1 MSYLALARKY
11 RPKSFETL
19 VGQEHVVKALSHA
32 LNVQR
37 LHHAYLFTGT
47 RGVGKTTI
55 SRILAKSLNCI
66 GADGNGGITAT
77 PCGVCRACTE
87 IDAGR
92 FIDYL
97 EMDAASNRG
106 VDEMAQLLEQA
117 VYQPTVGRYKV
128 YMIDEV
134 HMLTNHAFNAMLK
147 TLEEPPAHILFI
159 LATTDPQKIPVTVL
173 SRCLQF
179 NLKQMP
185 PAHIMAHLEHVLSEE
200 KVPFDKAALRLI
212 AANAGGSMRDALSLT
227 DQAIAYSAGNVDEV
241 QVRAMLGTV
250 DETFLFRAL
259 EALGAGDGKALLAIT
274 DEMAERSLSYSAALS
289 DLAGLLAK
297 VSLAQTVPEALADDL
312 PNRERMVALAGSLA
326 RDEVQ
331 LHYQIALQGRQ
342 DLPMAPDEETGFA
355 MTLLRMLAFR
365 PDAASTA
372 PSKSVQPVAARPV
385 ESRATAAPAPLATP
399 RAAPDKPF
407 QPRAAEIQAQRP
419 PWDDEPAE
427 NPAPRA
433 AGVAS
438 VASAANFDGD
448 WPALVES
455 LAVTGFAKQLAAQSE
470 LKRFANDQF
479 ELSVTSTALAAA
491 NNQEKL
497 RDALSRHFGRPI
509 RVSVSVGQTGG
520 NTAAGLQKRAD
531 DEKYREVEAAF
542 KADPF
547 VQALTKEG
555 AVITQLEPR

>member
-19 VGQEHVVKALSHA
+19 VGQEHVVKALTHA
-32 LNVQR
+32 LRVQR

-66 GADGNGGITAT
+66 GADGNGTITAQ

-92 FIDYL
+92 FIDYI

-117 VYQPTVGRYKV
+117 VYQPSVGRYKV

-147 TLEEPPAHILFI
+147 TLEEPPSHILFI

-185 PAHIMAHLEHVLSEE
+185 PAHIIGHLEHVLTDEA
-200 KVPFDKAALRLI
+200 VPFDKGALRLI

-227 DQAIAYSAGNVDEV
+227 DQAIAYSAGNVDEA

-259 EALGAGDGKALLAIT
+259 EALAAGDGKALLAIT
-274 DEMAERSLSYSAALS
+274 DEMSERSLSYTAALA
-289 DLAGLLAK
+289 DLAGLLGKIA
-297 VSLAQTVPEALADDL
+297 LAQTVPEGLPDDT
-312 PNRERMVALAGSLA
+312 PNRERIVALAAQLD
-326 RDEVQ
+326 REEVQ

-342 DLPMAPDEETGFA
+342 DLPYAPDEDTGFA

-365 PDAASTA
+365 PQTVAVSGGVPPASTA
-372 PSKSVQPVAARPV
+372 P
-385 ESRATAAPAPLATP
+385 P
-399 RAAPDKPF
+399 RAAPSAGF
-407 QPRAAEIQAQRP
+407 QASSVQQVRPATISTPTPKLTSSEPP
-419 PWDDEPAE
+419 PWMDEE
-427 NPAPRA
+427 
-433 AGVAS
+433 S
-438 VASAANFDGD
+438 ASAAPAKPFDGD
-448 WPALVES
+448 WPGLVES
-455 LAVTGFAKQLAAQSE
+455 LAITGFAKQLAAQSE
-470 LKRFANDQF
+470 LRNYANGSF
-479 ELSVTSTALAAA
+479 ELSVPSAALASAA
-491 NNQEKL
+491 NQDKL
-497 RDALSRHFGRPI
+497 RDALSRHFGQPMRL
-509 RVSVSVGQTGG
+509 SVAVGQTGG
-520 NTAAGLQKRAD
+520 NTVASIQRRAD
-531 DEKYREVEAAF
+531 DAKYQAVEAGF
-542 KADPF
+542 RADPF
-547 VQALTKEG
+547 VKELLQSG
-555 AVITQLEPR
+555 ATITSVEPS